1 MTWAHQPQY
10 ATDRLVTR
18 HDKERKTTA
27 ASPWS
32 QTCELSNPPI
42 PCILGGLQSTLS
54 SPIKNNDEKYDHARS
69 IHQKSSFDYDLESDI
84 DAIRK
89 TEGVK
94 LNWSDEDFGPAVDS
108 QGIGTSSWGTWQD
121 QKIDLATDRKKYLGP
136 SVTCEI
142 AALIPFSEPRMS
154 EKTSLT
160 SHQLLVWECRRSL
173 KKASE
178 VAFLAHQRI

>member
-10 ATDRLVTR
+10 ATDRLATR
-18 HDKERKTTA
+18 HVKERKTTA
-27 ASPWS
+27 APHWSP
-32 QTCELSNPPI
+32 TCELSNSPI

-54 SPIKNNDEKYDHARS
+54 SPIGSNGEEYDHARS
-69 IHQKSSFDYDLESDI
+69 IHQKSSFDYALESDI

-94 LNWSDEDFGPAVDS
+94 LNWSDEDFGPAVDY
-108 QGIGTSSWGTWQD
+108 QEVGTSSWGTWQD
-121 QKIDLATDRKKYLGP
+121 QKIDLAIDRKKYLGP

-142 AALIPFSEPRMS
+142 AALMPFSELRIS

-160 SHQLLVWECRRSL
+160 SHQLLV
-173 KKASE
+173 
-178 VAFLAHQRI
+178 